1 METILSHFG
10 RFYNTTAYVRMPE
23 RKLCVGNN
31 LFLPQNGSQGFYI
44 YIYKYIYICR
54 ERERERERVCVWA
67 YLCVYV
73 NGGVDGVNS
82 EQIEHM

>member
-1 METILSHFG
+1 MG
-10 RFYNTTAYVRMPE
+10 AR
-23 RKLCVGNN
+23 
-31 LFLPQNGSQGFYI
+31 GFIYTYTNI
-44 YIYKYIYICR
+44 YIYMY
-54 ERERERERVCVWA
+54 RERERERVCVWA